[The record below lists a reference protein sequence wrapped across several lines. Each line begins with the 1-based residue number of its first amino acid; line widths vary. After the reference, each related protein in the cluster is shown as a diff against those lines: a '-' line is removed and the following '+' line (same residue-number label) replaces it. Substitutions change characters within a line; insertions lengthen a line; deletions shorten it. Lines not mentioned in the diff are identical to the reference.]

1 MAKIILLIVAWRT
14 FLFLNL
20 HLRENYIITNVESIT
35 VNYGYIVSWL
45 LEYTLE
51 LTSGMLK
58 QTT

>member
-14 FLFLNL
+14 SLFLNL
-20 HLRENYIITNVESIT
+20 HLRENYIIMNVESIT
-35 VNYGYIVSWL
+35 VNYGYIISWL

>member
-14 FLFLNL
+14 SLFLNL
-20 HLRENYIITNVESIT
+20 HLRENYIIMNVESIT
-35 VNYGYIVSWL
+35 VNYGHIISWL